1 MVAAVAV
8 STAMLGCGEIV
19 EVPVAMSETGQ
30 TEGEPT
36 SSSEGSEATGVDS
49 IGQDTEPDVD
59 DAATSGPDPGDD
71 GASSTGEP
79 PLQSIPFCLEDQ
91 RDVLTIP
98 EDGSWGSAAVEV
110 APPAGVVGLQV
121 SLRVAHSRLSD
132 LRVVLRAPDDTV
144 VTLLDAP
151 ACGGANIS
159 AVFQDDATE
168 LGNEQC
174 LADVAAITGPV
185 RAIDTLEAVLGSAS
199 SSGSWTLEITDT
211 QPGERGTLDQVC
223 VVLVAEGG

>member
-1 MVAAVAV
+1 MVVVVAASV
-8 STAMLGCGEIV
+8 AMLGCGEIV

-36 SSSEGSEATGVDS
+36 SSSEGPEATGVDS
-49 IGQDTEPDVD
+49 TGQDTEPDVD
-59 DAATSGPDPGDD
+59 DAATSGPGDD
-71 GASSTGEP
+71 GASSSGEP
-79 PLQSIPFCLEDQ
+79 PLQSIPFCLEDV
-91 RDVLTIP
+91 RDVLSIP
-98 EDGSWGSAAVEV
+98 EDGTWGVAAVEV
-110 APPAGVVGLQV
+110 SPPAGVVGLQI

-144 VTLLDAP
+144 VTLLDEP
-151 ACGGANIS
+151 ECGGANIS
-159 AVFQDDATE
+159 AVFQDDAAE

-174 LADVAAITGPV
+174 VADVAAIMGPV

-211 QPGERGTLDQVC
+211 QPGETGTLDQVC